1 VRQQTGKPAT
11 NKGMALFPRLIDG
24 RFRAISRWDREN
36 ISVASSADA
45 LHWEDP
51 VVVQRPRHA
60 WDLVQ
65 LGSCASPLETADGWL
80 VITHGV
86 GPVRTYAL
94 GAILLDLDDPTRVLG
109 ILDEPL
115 MTVEP
120 LDRDGYVPNV
130 VYSCGALLHGS
141 TVVLPYGCNDASIR
155 FAFVDLP
162 GLLARLTTP

>member
-1 VRQQTGKPAT
+1 
-11 NKGMALFPRLIDG
+11 MH
-24 RFRAISRWDREN
+24 RAI
-36 ISVASSADA
+36 VMLLLVSSALA
-45 LHWEDP
+45 
-51 VVVQRPRHA
+51 QSKPRA
-60 WDLVQ
+60 RDLGVPFD
-65 LGSCASPLETADGWL
+65 GTPGPLNA
-80 VITHGV
+80 ITDVAGVEVGHTTLIRGEGKLQVGV